1 MDRFHRCQFYNLLHR
16 FSIFFRFELRH
27 EGWELIRPRT
37 DIIPYLQI
45 VQQVQQALRLGLLVV
60 GDRLPTVR
68 EVVEQLVINPNT
80 VLKAYRELEH
90 QELVVSR
97 PGLGTFVI
105 RTLGQVSLAS
115 HASLRRAL
123 TRWLQSAREAGLD
136 EESIV
141 ALFNATLWES
151 RIQESEGT
159 A

>member
-1 MDRFHRCQFYNLLHR
+1 MIEFHLDER
-16 FSIFFRFELRH
+16 S
-27 EGWELIRPRT
+27 GVP
-37 DIIPYLQI
+37 PYLQI
-45 VQQVQQALRLGLLVV
+45 VQQVQQALRLGLLGV

-97 PGLGTFVI
+97 PGQGTFVI
-105 RTLGQVSLAS
+105 RTLGPVSLAS
-115 HASLRRAL
+115 HAALRRGL
-123 TRWLQSAREAGLD
+123 KRWLQSAHEAGLD

-151 RIQESEGT
+151 RVQESEGT